1 MINSVRRMVVTTVM
15 AVAMGTG
22 LAQAQQASSQDK
34 DFLKSTAEDTNY
46 EIKTGQLA
54 LKKSQSADVKAY
66 AHMLISDHT
75 ALKPQI
81 TAADNAAKVAPIEI
95 GSMSVSDRA
104 SYTKLELLSGKTFD
118 ESYIKSLV
126 KGNEEAVNQT
136 KAEVSGSSIPAV
148 KKLAER
154 RAALDTKHTE
164 KAKELAKAHG
174 ISAN

>member
-1 MINSVRRMVVTTVM
+1 MTLSIVRTISAATMTV
-15 AVAMGTG
+15 ALGTAMM
-22 LAQAQQASSQDK
+22 QAQQASSQDK
-34 DFLKSTAEDTNY
+34 DFLKDTAQDTNY

-54 LKKSQSADVKAY
+54 LKKSGSADVKAY
-66 AHMLISDHT
+66 AQMLISDHT

-126 KGNEEAVNQT
+126 KGNEEAVNET
-136 KAEVSGSSIPAV
+136 KAEVSGSSISAV

-174 ISAN
+174 ITAP